1 MAMTGAYRFSKLIV
15 AAAFLFFAI
24 PADAAPPQVPM
35 VGGIPTLAPLLEKVT
50 PAVVNIAVKS
60 KAPGQQ
66 NPLLADPFFRFFFDA
81 PEQQAQPQISAGS
94 GVIID
99 AAKGLVLTNH
109 HVIAN
114 ADKILVTL
122 KDRRSFLAKLV
133 GSDRGTDIA
142 LLRIKPER
150 LTAVPFGDSHALR
163 VGDYVVAVGNPFGI
177 GQTVTSGIVSALGRS
192 GLNMQGYEDFI
203 QTDASIN
210 PGNSGGALINLRGEL
225 IGINTA
231 IIGPAGGNVGIGFA
245 VPSHMAR
252 AVMLQLLHYGEVRRG
267 RMGVSIQDVT
277 PDIAQ
282 ALSLSEAR
290 GTIVSRVEPGSPA
303 KKAGIKPGSVILEV
317 NGEAVR
323 DSSDFRNRIGLTPVG
338 EKVRLTLIQDGRR
351 RSVTVRVAGRNKAN
365 FTGSGNVPQLQG
377 AVIEDLDEKHPLFG
391 KVAGVQISQLEPGSP
406 AWRHGLRQNDLI
418 VAVNRKAVTD
428 VAEFRSVVKKR
439 GGVLALNVIR
449 GGMELFI
456 VIQ

>member
-1 MAMTGAYRFSKLIV
+1 MAMTGAYRVSKLIV